1 MSGGGNRLSSNR
13 KGFTLAEVLITLGII
28 GVVAAMTMPVLIS
41 NYQKTVYS
49 NQAKKTYS
57 MLSQALT
64 LSVEKYGCKP
74 ACYYW
79 YPSNCKPHSCVRYSS
94 DGKSCLEYQMAD
106 GSPLASDVCG
116 ATAECKDFESIFLS
130 NLKVI
135 KTCQN
140 KAYDNGCIPKYSG
153 LDDIIKEGNENIS
166 DEDFNKKLV
175 GQDGYASSALM
186 NKSSAY
192 VLASGEILMNYSGM
206 SLPRIII
213 FDVNGKKGPNKWGYD
228 VFAMHTATKSS
239 TDDSFFF
246 VGKSM
251 AQKGGVDLNKII
263 TNRE

>member
-1 MSGGGNRLSSNR
+1 MLEDNRFSA
-13 KGFTLAEVLITLGII
+13 FTLAEVLVTLGII

-41 NYQKTVYS
+41 NYQKSVLK

-64 LSVEKYGCKP
+64 LSVQNYGWKP

-79 YPSNCKPHSCVRYSS
+79 YPSSCKPHSCVKYSS

-116 ATAECKDFESIFLS
+116 STAGCKDFESIFLS
-130 NLKVI
+130 NLKII

-153 LDDIIKEGNENIS
+153 LDDIIKEGNEDMS
-166 DEDFNKKLV
+166 DEEFNKKLV
-175 GQDGYASSALM
+175 GQGGYSSSSLM

-206 SLPRIII
+206 NLPRIII

-228 VFAMHTATKSS
+228 VFALRTATKSTS
-239 TDDSFFF
+239 DDSFFF
-246 VGKSM
+246 VGNSSM
-251 AQKGGVDLNKII
+251 VQKGGIDIDKII
-263 TNRE
+263 TNRD